1 MPPKSKI
8 DTPDQFMISIGRDA
22 FFLKDEY
29 LVEISENKKNVTS
42 WYYLRALKE
51 CGVGMSGTNMHSF
64 LKEEIFLSV
73 SAKEW
78 DKMDWKKLEF
88 MEVDQEKKV
97 NIAGQNS
104 KHAQIRYVA
113 EEIKAS
119 AFYQASKS
127 YVFAV
132 IDKTKVAGTG
142 AGGSDTS
149 FAGTLKAAIDG
160 FKGLQL
166 CRFR

>member
-1 MPPKSKI
+1 MPPKGEI

-51 CGVGMSGTNMHSF
+51 CGDEMNGTGMLSF
-64 LKEEIFLSV
+64 LKEEIFLSI

-88 MEVDQEKKV
+88 MEVGQDKKV

-113 EEIKAS
+113 EEIRAS
-119 AFYQASKS
+119 AFYQASHS
-127 YVFAV
+127 YAFVV
-132 IDKTKVAGTG
+132 IDTTKVGATG

-149 FAGTLKAAIDG
+149 FAGTLKATIDG
-160 FKGLQL
+160 FKGLQQ